1 MCYRLSISCHKPWRD
16 WRAEEKV
23 LWVVSMVYKLHLI
36 VNHQGCSGQLN
47 LATALE
53 SSQNLR
59 SDSFGLNPAL

>member
-1 MCYRLSISCHKPWRD
+1 MLTTGATKYLEQLVECGFLTRQKVG
-16 WRAEEKV
+16 RANYYINAP
-23 LWVVSMVYKLHLI
+23 LC
-36 VNHQGCSGQLN
+36 QCSGQLN

>member
-1 MCYRLSISCHKPWRD
+1 MVVNQSFKSVVKAEASI
-16 WRAEEKV
+16 
-23 LWVVSMVYKLHLI
+23 Y
-36 VNHQGCSGQLN
+36 GQLN